1 MRVLFL
7 GRFPNPIH
15 GAALMNESYYN
26 GLKKDKNFNIKKIK
40 INYSDSLDEL
50 GKINLKKFF
59 GFFIVFFKLL
69 KELIFFQPKIIYF
82 ELAPKGFAFYRDSIY
97 VLLCKIFRKKII
109 FHFHAKGVETLN
121 KNFFSRAYARF
132 IFKNTKSILL
142 SNLLYY
148 DIKSFVNKKD
158 IFILPNGIKDNLSN
172 KEFEKIIQERKKNKK
187 LQLLF
192 LSNMIE
198 TKGPLDVLYIC
209 NELKKKKIEFECSF
223 VGKFQDSNFEK
234 KFFKELNSL
243 NLEREC
249 KYLGPKYGKEKFK
262 ILEKTNYLIFP
273 TTYPE
278 ETFGLVIIE
287 SFMYGIPA
295 LSYDNASI
303 KEIILNKKLGYVSK
317 KGDWEN
323 ISKELIKRI
332 KKVESSKEIREEFK
346 KKYLLDNVL
355 KDLKRI
361 LRI

>member
-1 MRVLFL
+1 
-7 GRFPNPIH
+7 
-15 GAALMNESYYN
+15 
-26 GLKKDKNFNIKKIK
+26 
-40 INYSDSLDEL
+40 
-50 GKINLKKFF
+50 
-59 GFFIVFFKLL
+59 
-69 KELIFFQPKIIYF
+69 
-82 ELAPKGFAFYRDSIY
+82 
-97 VLLCKIFRKKII
+97 
-109 FHFHAKGVETLN
+109 
-121 KNFFSRAYARF
+121 
-132 IFKNTKSILL
+132 
-142 SNLLYY
+142 
-148 DIKSFVNKKD
+148 
-158 IFILPNGIKDNLSN
+158 
-172 KEFEKIIQERKKNKK
+172 
-187 LQLLF
+187 
-192 LSNMIE
+192 MIE

>member
-26 GLKKDKNFNIKKIK
+26 GLKEDKDFNIKKIK

-82 ELAPKGFAFYRDSIY
+82 ELAPKGFAFYRDSTY

-121 KNFFSRAYARF
+121 KKTISRTYARF

-148 DIKSFVNKKD
+148 DLKSFVDEKD
-158 IFILPNGIKDNLSN
+158 IFILPNGIKDNLSD

-249 KYLGPKYGKEKFK
+249 KYLGPNYGKEKFK
-262 ILEKTNYLIFP
+262 ILERTNYLIFP
-273 TTYPE
+273 TIEDVFPIV
-278 ETFGLVIIE
+278 LLE
-287 SFMYGIPA
+287 SFIYGIPV
-295 LSYDNASI
+295 LSYNAGAI
-303 KEIILNKKLGYVSK
+303 REIISNKKLGYVSK
-317 KGDWEN
+317 RRDWAN
-323 ISKELIKRI
+323 LSKELIKRI
-332 KKVESSKEIREEFK
+332 KKTESSKEIREEFK
-346 KKYLLDNVL
+346 KKYLLDKTL
-355 KDLKRI
+355 KDLKRT
-361 LRI
+361 LKL

>member
-1 MRVLFL
+1 M
-7 GRFPNPIH
+7 
-15 GAALMNESYYN
+15 
-26 GLKKDKNFNIKKIK
+26 
-40 INYSDSLDEL
+40 
-50 GKINLKKFF
+50 
-59 GFFIVFFKLL
+59 
-69 KELIFFQPKIIYF
+69 
-82 ELAPKGFAFYRDSIY
+82 
-97 VLLCKIFRKKII
+97 
-109 FHFHAKGVETLN
+109 
-121 KNFFSRAYARF
+121 
-132 IFKNTKSILL
+132 
-142 SNLLYY
+142 
-148 DIKSFVNKKD
+148 NKKD

-361 LRI
+361 LRIGKN